1 MTNLVKCGIIE
12 ELDAT
17 SKFITHKGGENM
29 FFDENDI
36 KDSPSELTK
45 DEDEKSGF
53 SESTTKVIAGIIA
66 AMLVAMACLCLINI

>member
-1 MTNLVKCGIIE
+1 
-12 ELDAT
+12 
-17 SKFITHKGGENM
+17 M

-36 KDSPSELTK
+36 KGSPSELTK

-66 AMLVAMACLCLINI
+66 AMLVAMACLCFIYI